1 MLNSCRARFPAASS
15 GFKPWRGTPSSEVTE
30 LICLVPERVF
40 SQAPLDIHL
49 VYLCRFGV
57 RLPQRLLSGFSWQH
71 EIADFAPARRDRLTP
86 QSGFEPTRWICLP
99 DPLRCAHRRPSGD
112 SAILLRPRIV
122 ITSLGQC
129 RNINRLS
136 ISYAFRPRLR
146 DRLTLSG
153 LTFLRKP

>member
-1 MLNSCRARFPAASS
+1 MRA
-15 GFKPWRGTPSSEVTE
+15 
-30 LICLVPERVF
+30 L
-40 SQAPLDIHL
+40 
-49 VYLCRFGV
+49 
-57 RLPQRLLSGFSWQH
+57 
-71 EIADFAPARRDRLTP
+71 
-86 QSGFEPTRWICLP
+86 
-99 DPLRCAHRRPSGD
+99 PLRAD

-122 ITSLGQC
+122 ITSLSQC